1 MDPFSLGDVVGAR
14 CRVATSSNSQGK
26 GGRDM
31 SRTAVD
37 GKTLPQTPR
46 TRLHRARCFRLKII
60 LSGLH
65 PLTSLQRWN
74 LGPYSCGVPALPSS
88 ALLRDIN
95 LGGAIVA
102 GTEQKPSERDR
113 PVFGRTRRD
122 FRHCGA
128 PSDMVR
134 AGKSERLLRII
145 RESRV
150 MMWEQYRQRGC
161 RNGKTGRHARS
172 VNIRGQY
179 GDTRR
184 SGDPRDDDRQG
195 DGRTV

>member
-1 MDPFSLGDVVGAR
+1 MVFLP
-14 CRVATSSNSQGK
+14 CRRQRYSVTS
-26 GGRDM
+26 
-31 SRTAVD
+31 
-37 GKTLPQTPR
+37 
-46 TRLHRARCFRLKII
+46 I
-60 LSGLH
+60 
-65 PLTSLQRWN
+65 W
-74 LGPYSCGVPALPSS
+74 
-88 ALLRDIN
+88 
-95 LGGAIVA
+95 GGAIVA

-113 PVFGRTRRD
+113 PVFGCTRRD

-179 GDTRR
+179 GDNRR
-184 SGDPRDDDRQG
+184 SRVQRGQN
-195 DGRTV
+195 